1 MSEHT
6 MLYRFFDEND
16 TLLYIGISSRGP
28 HRWKEHSRNRPWWH
42 EVTRS
47 TIEHYATRCEAA
59 DAETKAIT
67 REKPIYNVV
76 HNTRLTKTRTGG
88 LPPVVDDGVNI
99 VEWRKEQRARI
110 RQLQKTRYFV
120 EPVVWRGIRIDSDF
134 YEYRRYRNKGTPTLL
149 LNRHSGWT
157 YVSLDYH
164 SMNSFSGYEF
174 GDVSAQWGRLRTYFT
189 TGPCY
194 YSLRFTGSTCPSME
208 VPTCFEDLFIKAFLM
223 ADVGIEHHLVTTLR
237 SAISGF
243 TSDVELADA
252 HESRRVGRWLQDRAL
267 YWFPIA
273 HEIVASE
280 VNQTSHSRLGVSA

>member
-28 HRWKEHSRNRPWWH
+28 HRWKEHSTNRPWWH

-47 TIEHYATRCEAA
+47 TIEHYATRSEAA
-59 DAETKAIT
+59 DAEMKAII

-76 HNTRLTKTRTGG
+76 HNTRPTETRKSG
-88 LPPVVDDGVNI
+88 LPPVVDDGVDI

-120 EPVVWRGIRIDSDF
+120 EPVVWRGLRSEIDFHS
-134 YEYRRYRNKGTPTLL
+134 YRKYRDKRTPTLL
-149 LNRHSGWT
+149 LQRRSGWT
-157 YVSLDYH
+157 WVSLDY
-164 SMNSFSGYEF
+164 NFGGGFQGYDF
-174 GDVSAQWGRLRTYFT
+174 GDVSAQWGRLRMYLT

-194 YSLRFTGSTCPSME
+194 VSVRFSGSTCPSME
-208 VPTCFEDLFIKAFLM
+208 VPTCFDDLFVKALLM
-223 ADVGIEHHLVTTLR
+223 ADVGIEHHLVATFR

-243 TSDVELADA
+243 AADVELANS
-252 HESRRVGRWLQDRAL
+252 HKTRGVSRWLQDRAL

-273 HEIVASE
+273 HEIVTSA
-280 VNQTSHSRLGVSA
+280 VNETSQSRVGVSA